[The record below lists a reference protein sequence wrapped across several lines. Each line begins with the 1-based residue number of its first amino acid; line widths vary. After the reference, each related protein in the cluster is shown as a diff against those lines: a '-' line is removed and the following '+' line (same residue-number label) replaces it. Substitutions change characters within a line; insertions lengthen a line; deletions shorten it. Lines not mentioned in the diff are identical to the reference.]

1 MSFFKEDSPKENRA
15 SRKQE
20 QSTDTEFARD
30 NAHIELREE
39 EIDVHKHRAETGDV
53 TLHKD
58 IIEEEKEINVPLSHD
73 QVVIERKAVN
83 HEPSEEPIGKEE
95 TIRIPV
101 TAEKLDV
108 DKHTVVTGEVSA
120 HKQAVEETEQIK
132 DVLHKEVADVEEH
145 GDAEII
151 NDDK

>member
-20 QSTDTEFARD
+20 QATDTEFARD

>member
-1 MSFFKEDSPKENRA
+1 MSFFKEDSQKETR

-20 QSTDTEFARD
+20 QATDTEFARD
-30 NAHIELREE
+30 NAHLELREE

-58 IIEEEKEINVPLSHD
+58 IIEEEKEINVPVSHD

-95 TIRIPV
+95 TIQIPV